1 MEAVSVSKNL
11 LLFDKMWKFR
21 SIYLRK
27 VVTEPNK
34 HKVLS
39 RSAFAVHYMDPIWAS
54 AIPRLALVAV
64 FPRLALVAVF
74 SRLALIAVFPRLALV
89 AVFSRL
95 ALVTVFP
102 RLVLIAVFPRLALV
116 AVASNKN
123 KPRYLY

>member
-64 FPRLALVAVF
+64 F

-116 AVASNKN
+116 PVASNKN